1 MVGRQVDGAA
11 RRIAELGAVVD
22 AVREVS
28 TANGVE
34 EACRALVKAAAR
46 AVPRAEIVFVALASV
61 ETGDLAVAAST
72 GLISPEFRFGRA
84 PRGHGLWGRAAEQL
98 LPVRTGDYAADRS
111 FEHDDLLDDACRA
124 DGVVSAMCAPLVVG
138 GVAIGAVFTNGR
150 ATDMFDEGDTT
161 RLAEIAHAT
170 APVIQRAESLARLEA
185 AVSGIAATRNRLT
198 RSVTAHDA
206 LLARILRGAGRAEVV
221 DTIVDTCEGVVA
233 ALGVDAADRAVVTAP
248 EDSELDPLRDRWI
261 LDGISDVRR
270 TEGTALVEHREG
282 FALFVPARAA
292 DRYVGAVVVVFER
305 PVDDT
310 DIRAVQRLVTLF
322 ALVAV
327 RRLEPPDAPNG
338 AIDGVQLRALV
349 AGRGPVSDAARARL
363 ARRGFALD
371 ADRVV
376 AVVAVPLRSD
386 PEQFAGALRAG
397 GPAHDAVLVVDH
409 TVVILTERDG
419 AKRVA
424 TEVAATVRSRT
435 GVGTLV
441 CAAAVSDPV
450 GGGLGDA
457 HRTAGAAL
465 ELLQSLGRTSGAFDV
480 DEFPAHL
487 PLLRSVTV
495 DSVVRF
501 LDDTIGPVIE
511 FDRHSTSELVRTMQ
525 VFFAANMNTAATART
540 LDLHPNTI
548 IKRLRRVTEFLGP
561 RWQGDP
567 ESLAI
572 RIALNLH
579 TLAVGTDDDDA

>member
-1 MVGRQVDGAA
+1 MVGRQVDSAA
-11 RRIAELGAVVD
+11 RRIAELGAIVD
-22 AVREVS
+22 AIREVS
-28 TANGVE
+28 AADGVE
-34 EACRALVKAAAR
+34 GACRALVKAASR
-46 AVPRAEIVFVALASV
+46 AVPRAEIVFVALASA

-84 PRGHGLWGRAAEQL
+84 PHGHGLWGKAAEQL
-98 LPVRTGDYAADRS
+98 LPVRTGDYAADLS
-111 FEHDDLLDDACRA
+111 FEHDELLDDACRA
-124 DGVVSAMCAPLVVG
+124 DGIVSAMCAPLVVG
-138 GVAIGAVFTNGR
+138 GAAIGAVFTNGR
-150 ATDMFDEGDTT
+150 APDMFDEGDTT
-161 RLAEIAHAT
+161 RLAEIAHAA
-170 APVIQRAESLARLEA
+170 APVIQSAASLARLEA

-198 RSVTAHDA
+198 RSIAAHDA

-233 ALGVDAADRAVVTAP
+233 ALGVDAADRAVATAP
-248 EDSELDPLRDRWI
+248 EESELDPLRDRWI
-261 LDGISDVRR
+261 LDGIADVRR
-270 TEGTALVEHREG
+270 TQGSALVEHREG
-282 FALFVPARAA
+282 IALFVPARAA
-292 DRYVGAVVVVFER
+292 DQYVGAVVAVFER

-338 AIDGVQLRALV
+338 DIDEVQLRGLV
-349 AGRGPVSDAARARL
+349 TGRGPVSDAARARL
-363 ARRGFALD
+363 ARRGFVLD

-376 AVVAVPLRSD
+376 AVVAVPQRIA
-386 PEQFAGALRAG
+386 PEQVAGALRAG
-397 GPAHDAVLVVDH
+397 GQAHDAVFVLDH
-409 TVVILTERDG
+409 KVVILTECVG
-419 AKRVA
+419 VKWVA
-424 TEVAATVRSRT
+424 NEVAATVRSRT
-435 GVGTLV
+435 GVAPLV

-450 GGGLGDA
+450 GGGLADA
-457 HRTAGAAL
+457 HRAAGAAL
-465 ELLQSLGRTSGAFDV
+465 ELLQSLGRSSGAFDV

-495 DSVVRF
+495 DTVVRF
-501 LDDTIGPVIE
+501 LDDTIGPVVE
-511 FDRHSTSELVRTMQ
+511 FDRHSSSELVRTLQ
-525 VFFAANMNTAATART
+525 VFFEENMNTAATARA

-579 TLAVGTDDDDA
+579 SLAVGTDDDRA